1 MEHQQLKL
9 ARHSVVMTSA
19 PPSCGISGVPLPCGI
34 SGVPPPYGISGVDV
48 LHATAHWHLRRQA
61 DLCAA
66 TPSYLRHESGG
77 DGDGVDS
84 SCA

>member
-9 ARHSVVMTSA
+9 ARQCRDDLYTAVLWHL
-19 PPSCGISGVPLPCGI
+19 GRPLPCGI
-34 SGVPPPYGISGVDV
+34 SGAPPPYGISGVDV
-48 LHATAHWHLRRQA
+48 LRATAHWHLRRQA